1 MITNCILK
9 VSGRGGGDVISIS
22 KLVKELGIDLKRG
35 DLIRAHTKGR
45 KIILEKVKVVS
56 DKI

>member
-1 MITNCILK
+1 MVNCILK

-22 KLVKELGIDLKRG
+22 KLTKELDINLKRG

-45 KIILEKVKVVS
+45 KIILEKVKVVT